1 MEPLLHIGYAKTGST
16 FLQFNIFKPDY
27 GFYNAFDQHFAQVI
41 QRFILCNSFTYDAV
55 ATLKYFKD
63 KYAVAKSQGL
73 KPVISAESLSGQ
85 LFANNNIEKAISL
98 RLKET
103 FPDAKILIVIRNQ
116 KAIIKSAWKHYLR
129 NNGAQ
134 TIDRF
139 IRKEGIKQGFT
150 SILNMDRFQY
160 HFLVKQ
166 YQKLYGKENVLVLPF
181 ELLKI
186 NQKEYVN
193 KILAFSGTCKEFKE
207 DIYPPANVARTPVE
221 LFIRHKIGFYMNV
234 DRYGDKKV
242 FLQKVLD
249 KVCPLVAK
257 ITPDCVN
264 KSIDKSWD
272 RYLDLLIDGYYQ
284 DSNNILAEITGLD
297 LKEYHYEI

>member
-27 GFYNAFDQHFAQVI
+27 GFYNAFDQHFAEVI
-41 QRFILCNSFTYDAV
+41 QRLILCNSFTYDTIE
-55 ATLKYFKD
+55 TLKFFTD
-63 KYAVAKSQGL
+63 KYAKAISQGL
-73 KPVISAESLSGQ
+73 KPVISAESLLGQ
-85 LFANNNIEKAISL
+85 LFANNNIEKEISV

-103 FPDAKILIVIRNQ
+103 FPDAKILIVIRKQ

-139 IRKEGIKQGFT
+139 IRKDGIKPGFT

-160 HFLVKQ
+160 HFLVGQ
-166 YQKLYGKENVLVLPF
+166 YQNLYGKENVLVLPF

-193 KILAFSGTCKEFKE
+193 KILAFSGTDIEFKE
-207 DIYPPANVARTPVE
+207 EIYPPANVSRTPVE
-221 LFIRHKIGFYMNV
+221 LYIRNKVGFFMNV
-234 DRYGDKKV
+234 DRYGDKRV

-249 KVCPLVAK
+249 KLCPVASK
-257 ITPDCVN
+257 ITPDRIN
-264 KSIDKSWD
+264 MAIDKKWD
-272 RYLDLLIDGYYQ
+272 DYLEPLIDGYYR

-297 LKEYHYEI
+297 LRTYHYEL